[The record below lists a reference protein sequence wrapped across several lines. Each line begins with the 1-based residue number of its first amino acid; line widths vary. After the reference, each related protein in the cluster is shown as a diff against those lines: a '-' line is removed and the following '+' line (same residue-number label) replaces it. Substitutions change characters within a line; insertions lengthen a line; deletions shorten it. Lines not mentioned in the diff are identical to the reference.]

1 MALFV
6 GEEGGGRRRL
16 VEKSKS
22 RAFPLGWNARKTG
35 GLPTSP
41 TAPAAT
47 NSILIFPFKKK

>member
-22 RAFPLGWNARKTG
+22 RAFPLAWKSRTTG
-35 GLPTSP
+35 GFSTSP